1 MLKLIHCEKFRN
13 TPIKLAPGFNAV
25 VGDNIATNSIGK
37 STFLMVIDFA
47 MGGDTFLEHNSDVV
61 AELGHHSYNFVFE
74 FNNTNYSIRRDTNN
88 AETVLLCNDEWEV
101 QEALSIEEYRD
112 FLNQKYKLSGL
123 GLSFRGLVSLFS
135 RIWGK
140 ENFDTDRPLDAHPKQ
155 RASQAITF
163 ILKLF
168 GRYEPLV
175 ELDTELKK
183 AKSEKEALRDAFKE
197 NIVPKIAKKQYRA
210 NEELVSQSNKELQ
223 DIKTNLAKYATNIRE
238 ITNRE
243 VAEIKVEKDSL
254 LKAKALVEVRLSRV
268 KASLSDSK
276 HIKSKRFE
284 SLIEFFPEVE
294 HDRIALVEEF
304 HSDIAKIL
312 KSEIRASEKELI
324 AESDRIGAALS
335 DLDIR
340 LSELLKNVEN
350 PAIIVDRVFE
360 LSNRKGN
367 AEREN
372 EYYEKSEIL
381 TDSVKKLRT
390 KFEDAKRNQLAVISA
405 AINDKLSEMTEQV
418 YGSGRKSPYLSF
430 TATNYKFQ
438 IFEDTGT
445 GKAFSNLL
453 LFDWTL
459 FKLTIVPFLIH
470 DSLLFKNI
478 ENEAVAKMIKI
489 YSELDRQTFIAI
501 DEIQKYGVEASKI
514 VVDHTA
520 LNLSDSEV
528 LYIKD
533 WRK

>member
-1 MLKLIHCEKFRN
+1 MLKIIHCEKFRN
-13 TPIKLAPGFNAV
+13 SPIKLLPGFNVV

-37 STFLMVIDFA
+37 STFLMVVDFA
-47 MGGDTFLEHNSDVV
+47 MGGNTFLEHNSDVI
-61 AELGHHSYNFVFE
+61 AELGHHSYSFVFE
-74 FNNTNYSIRRDTNN
+74 FEKANYFIRRDTNN
-88 AETVLLCNDEWEV
+88 AETVFLCNDEWEI
-101 QEALSIEEYRD
+101 QQALSIEEYRN
-112 FLNQKYKLSGL
+112 FLNQNYKVSGI
-123 GLSFRGLVSLFS
+123 GLTFRGLVSLFS

-140 ENFDTDRPLDAHPKQ
+140 ENLDTDRPLDAHPKQ
-155 RASQAITF
+155 RANQAITF

-168 GRYEPLV
+168 ERYESLV

-183 AKSEKEALRDAFKE
+183 AKSEKDALRDAFKE
-197 NIVPKIAKKQYRA
+197 NIVPKIVKKQYRA
-210 NEELVSQSNKELQ
+210 NEELVNHTSKELQ

-243 VAEIKVEKDSL
+243 VAEIKAEKDSL
-254 LKAKALVEVRLSRV
+254 LKANAVVEARLRRVR
-268 KASLSDSK
+268 ASLSESK

-284 SLIEFFPEVE
+284 SLKEFFPEVA

-324 AESDRIGAALS
+324 SESERIGASLS

-340 LSELLKNVEN
+340 LSVLLKNVEN

-372 EYYEKSEIL
+372 EYYDKSEIL

-405 AINDKLSEMTEQV
+405 AINDILREMTEQV
-418 YGSGRKSPYLSF
+418 YGAGRKSPYLSF
-430 TATNYKFQ
+430 TATNYEYQ

-453 LFDWTL
+453 LFDWAV
-459 FKLTIVPFLIH
+459 FKLTAVPFLIH

-501 DEIQKYGVEASKI
+501 DEIQKYGEEASEI

-520 LNLSDSEV
+520 LNLSNSEV
-528 LYIKD
+528 LYVKD